1 MRIRIEMSKKEKE
14 VIVKALG
21 LEENLKFD
29 YKEIEESNCGTI
41 HYDPNAEEDT
51 TVVEFDFKSV
61 FIEDLAGIVE
71 SIKDILKGVV
81 KMFKSFSNRWFG
93 DSIVKTYDENG
104 EEIVCVID
112 KDGNKSYVKA
122 SEVE

>member
-1 MRIRIEMSKKEKE
+1 MKIRIEVSKKEKE

-29 YKEIEESNCGTI
+29 YKEITESNYGTL
-41 HYDPNAEEDT
+41 HYNPNGETTIVEAEL
-51 TVVEFDFKSV
+51 KSA
-61 FIEDLAGIVE
+61 FIEDFCDVIE
-71 SIKDILKGVV
+71 SIKDILKGVI
-81 KMFKSFSNRWFG
+81 KMFKSFSNRWFENN
-93 DSIVKTYDENG
+93 IVKTYDENNN
-104 EEIVCVID
+104 ELVCTID